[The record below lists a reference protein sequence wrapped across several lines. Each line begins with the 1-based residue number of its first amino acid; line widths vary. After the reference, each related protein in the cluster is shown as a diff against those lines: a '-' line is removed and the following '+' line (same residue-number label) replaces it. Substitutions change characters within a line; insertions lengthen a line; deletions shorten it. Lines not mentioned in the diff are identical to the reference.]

1 LTGQALY
8 NRVGLAPANF
18 RLNGRLSKGEHEGMK
33 DRKSAGPRTPTPGEP
48 AAESNKPQLSP
59 EIQGKI
65 GQQLRKIYDDM
76 VNQGV
81 PDRFADLLDRLD
93 KPNDS
98 ESR

>member
-1 LTGQALY
+1 
-8 NRVGLAPANF
+8 
-18 RLNGRLSKGEHEGMK
+18 MK
-33 DRKSAGPRTPTPGEP
+33 DRKSTGSRPPAPTG
-48 AAESNKPQLSP
+48 AADSKTPQLSS

-81 PDRFADLLDRLD
+81 PDRFAELLNRLD
-93 KPNDS
+93 KQNDG

>member
-1 LTGQALY
+1 
-8 NRVGLAPANF
+8 
-18 RLNGRLSKGEHEGMK
+18 MK
-33 DRKSAGPRTPTPGEP
+33 DRKSTGSRSP
-48 AAESNKPQLSP
+48 ALSDAADSKKPQLSP

-81 PDRFADLLDRLD
+81 PDRFADLLNRLD
-93 KPNDS
+93 KQKDG

>member
-1 LTGQALY
+1 
-8 NRVGLAPANF
+8 
-18 RLNGRLSKGEHEGMK
+18 MK
-33 DRKSAGPRTPTPGEP
+33 NRKSAGSQTPAPNDDKT
-48 AAESNKPQLSP
+48 SNSPQLSP

-81 PDRFADLLDRLD
+81 PDRFADLLSRLD
-93 KPNDS
+93 KPNDG

>member
-1 LTGQALY
+1 
-8 NRVGLAPANF
+8 
-18 RLNGRLSKGEHEGMK
+18 MK
-33 DRKSAGPRTPTPGEP
+33 DRKSAGPRSP
-48 AAESNKPQLSP
+48 APDEAAADSKKPQLSP

-81 PDRFADLLDRLD
+81 PDRFVDLLDRLD
-93 KPNDS
+93 KQNDS